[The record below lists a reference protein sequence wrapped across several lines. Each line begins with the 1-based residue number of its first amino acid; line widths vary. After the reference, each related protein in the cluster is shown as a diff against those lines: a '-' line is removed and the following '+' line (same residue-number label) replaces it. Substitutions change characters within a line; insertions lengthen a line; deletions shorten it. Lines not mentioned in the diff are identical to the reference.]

1 MKKVAFYGRYSSNNQ
16 TEQSIEGQLHVCEK
30 YAAENDL
37 KIVRQYIDRAISG
50 TSDHRPDFQRMIED
64 SAAHDF
70 EAVLVYKLDRFARDR
85 YDSAIYKKK
94 LRENGVRV
102 ISATENI
109 SDGPEGQIM
118 EALIEAM
125 DQHYSADLSR
135 KCKRG
140 LQESFNKGYFVG
152 GFPPFGYK
160 IVDRRLAIDEDKA
173 PIAREIFH
181 RFANGDRYRDILLYL
196 NSHGIMNNN
205 GNPWSYTNLST
216 TLHSRIYIGE
226 YHVGSM
232 EGVMPCPA
240 IVTKEVF
247 DKVQENSEFFRKRR
261 RASRKRE
268 GFLLTGKLK
277 CAKCGYSICGTG
289 HVKANKKYRYYSCA
303 HCSFCL
309 RSEPL
314 EERVM
319 NALREYLAQDKV
331 QELAAA
337 AYKAYETESDALDE
351 RMMLRSQLAGIER
364 KIENGINAILNGM
377 DSVTFKEK
385 LAELEW
391 QRDEL
396 KEKLEEMEGVSSAF
410 TEDDFRFILSEIVGK
425 VADAESDKRLLDT
438 VVNHII
444 IQDKDTA
451 IICINLTNEANDPPL
466 DQILVS
472 LSSSSD
478 AYNQNGIT
486 FTQGWLAIAA

>member
-1 MKKVAFYGRYSSNNQ
+1 
-16 TEQSIEGQLHVCEK
+16 
-30 YAAENDL
+30 
-37 KIVRQYIDRAISG
+37 
-50 TSDHRPDFQRMIED
+50 
-64 SAAHDF
+64 
-70 EAVLVYKLDRFARDR
+70 
-85 YDSAIYKKK
+85 
-94 LRENGVRV
+94 
-102 ISATENI
+102 
-109 SDGPEGQIM
+109 
-118 EALIEAM
+118 
-125 DQHYSADLSR
+125 
-135 KCKRG
+135 
-140 LQESFNKGYFVG
+140 
-152 GFPPFGYK
+152 
-160 IVDRRLAIDEDKA
+160 
-173 PIAREIFH
+173 
-181 RFANGDRYRDILLYL
+181 
-196 NSHGIMNNN
+196 
-205 GNPWSYTNLST
+205 
-216 TLHSRIYIGE
+216 
-226 YHVGSM
+226 
-232 EGVMPCPA
+232 
-240 IVTKEVF
+240 
-247 DKVQENSEFFRKRR
+247 
-261 RASRKRE
+261 
-268 GFLLTGKLK
+268 
-277 CAKCGYSICGTG
+277 
-289 HVKANKKYRYYSCA
+289 
-303 HCSFCL
+303 
-309 RSEPL
+309 
-314 EERVM
+314 M

-396 KEKLEEMEGVSSAF
+396 KEKLEELEGVSSAF